1 MSNIHHLKA
10 DFLGG
15 MAFETE
21 LNGHKLIIDV
31 DKESGGEDLGMRPKA
46 LMLASLMGCTGMDVA
61 ALMKKMQ
68 VDCKK
73 FEMDVQAP
81 LSEEHPKVYTSIEL
95 IYRFEVSEEDKPKCE
110 KAVKLSQEKYCGV
123 SAMLAKVCPLEYRIE
138 WL

>member
-1 MSNIHHLKA
+1 
-10 DFLGG
+10 

-21 LNGHKLIIDV
+21 LNGHKLIVDV